1 MKNAL
6 ISTLLV
12 LVITNTKAADTC
24 PLMLGEENDPEE
36 TVTLEG
42 KTIEF
47 CCGSCVSKFEENK
60 AYYIRVSE
68 ALYNKFTES
77 ERKKLEVDKVVLL
90 EQQRCPIYN
99 ERIVNP
105 NSPSVEY
112 KGTTVYFWSSSA
124 LRRWKR
130 DPDQFYEAAKAA
142 GVLK

>member
-36 TVTLEG
+36 TVTLG
-42 KTIEF
+42 SKTIEF

-60 AYYIRVSE
+60 AYYIRVSD